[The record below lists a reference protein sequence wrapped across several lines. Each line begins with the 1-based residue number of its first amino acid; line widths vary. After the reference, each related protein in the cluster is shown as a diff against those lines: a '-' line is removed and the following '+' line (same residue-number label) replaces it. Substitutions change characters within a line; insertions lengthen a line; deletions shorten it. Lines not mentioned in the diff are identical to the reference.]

1 MLWVGAKALGISP
14 FSKEFSS
21 LSEAQITWAIFNH
34 FKDQEE
40 DLEKYKLICRFTNP
54 EAAQKLF
61 DKNYVSP
68 ENEISPEFLE
78 EIRKHSKSDI
88 DDSTLRKFLIDPENT
103 LPESDDHLDTIEA
116 VDR

>member
-14 FSKEFSS
+14 FSKDFAS
-21 LSEAQITWAIFNH
+21 LSEAQITWAILNH

-68 ENEISPEFLE
+68 EDQITQEFLD
-78 EIRKHSKSDI
+78 EIRKHSDSKV
-88 DDSTLRKFLIDPENT
+88 DDSTLRKFLADPENT
-103 LPESDDHLDTIEA
+103 LPESSDHLDTIEV
-116 VDR
+116 VDK

>member
-14 FSKEFSS
+14 FSDEFAS

-54 EAAQKLF
+54 EAAKKAF
-61 DKNYVSP
+61 DDKGSVP
-68 ENEISPEFLE
+68 EEISQEFLD
-78 EIRKHSKSDI
+78 EIKKHSKYNL
-88 DDSTLRKFLIDPENT
+88 DDETLRQRLSDPENT
-103 LPESDDHLDTIEA
+103 LLESNNHLDTIEA
-116 VDR
+116 VEK